1 MHIQRLANAWSTHLN
16 TPPQELAEQPEGA
29 TAMNNKKQ
37 EILHYTT
44 IPINLECEA
53 ARDHQPAISGH
64 HNPSPVD
71 LEATTEAIPDCQGS
85 PPQRTHPEPKLPPT
99 SSTYS

>member
-44 IPINLECEA
+44 IPINLE
-53 ARDHQPAISGH
+53 
-64 HNPSPVD
+64 
-71 LEATTEAIPDCQGS
+71 
-85 PPQRTHPEPKLPPT
+85 
-99 SSTYS
+99 